1 MQFKPNIPILAACS
15 LRLTSD
21 RSPSHSTASLPATH
35 VFGPRL
41 APLPPAPN
49 RKQRTT
55 TASPPS
61 KSKPAL
67 DRSVPHMMGGGVNE
81 AQAVVVVSQE
91 SREDQ
96 EGEED
101 G

>member
-1 MQFKPNIPILAACS
+1 
-15 LRLTSD
+15 
-21 RSPSHSTASLPATH
+21 
-35 VFGPRL
+35 
-41 APLPPAPN
+41 
-49 RKQRTT
+49 
-55 TASPPS
+55 
-61 KSKPAL
+61 
-67 DRSVPHMMGGGVNE
+67 MMGGGVNE